1 MTNPDQKT
9 IAGKD
14 AARVEL
20 MPPSFTLRVGN
31 RRLTMS
37 WRPRKPVPT
46 LLTGLLRRSWRA
58 MFGKSL
64 RISMTAAAI
73 CAAWNVPSMAAAPPV
88 NTLPTGGS
96 IGYGNATITQNG
108 NTLNINQT
116 SQQAIGNFTTFS
128 IGSNAVVDISQP
140 NAAAAF
146 LARVTGSDPSL
157 IYGLLKSNGTVALIN
172 QNGILVGPTG
182 VVDVAR
188 FIASTLNV
196 SDSDFLAGRL
206 TFNNGATAGNVENQ
220 GTIKSATGGSVYLIG
235 ANVTNSGV
243 ITSPNGEILLAAGQ
257 TVQLVDTATPG
268 VSVNVT
274 GATGSVTNL
283 GTISAAAGRIGI
295 AAGLINNSGNIN
307 ASSVV
312 SDGGRIFLRAS
323 QNLTT
328 TASSNISADGVDKGG
343 SVVLY
348 SDKVAYLDGDISA
361 RGAAGK
367 GGYVETSGKQSL
379 DVVKV
384 PTVGSGGEWYIDPYD
399 LEVVS
404 DSVAANNTT
413 GTNAISSSGDS
424 SKIRASTIVGMLN
437 GGTDVTLTTGNS
449 GGSDAGNITV
459 NADINKV
466 GANDANLTLNAQNN
480 ITINA
485 NITSSGSAMNLT
497 LNSYYRGDGG
507 GSHDANVNHADIS
520 LNGGVL
526 TVSNGNSTIT
536 SNAGN
541 GGLNLNNGSRLL
553 LTQASSGLKATDVT
567 VDGTSSLIIS
577 QGSASVGNFTNSGTT
592 NVSGSGTI
600 NVSGDVNNHNLLN
613 LSGSGNVNIS
623 GSINNTDT
631 GTINVDATSLH
642 FNQTNSLN
650 TSGNFNVNG
659 GTVSVQGGNVSG
671 NVKVASG
678 AALNMDFVNIGN
690 TTGATNF
697 TGTGSMKWTGNITMK
712 SNITLASNGP
722 SLTLDGSTTAFVLTG
737 ATESVPINFNTSN
750 NVTVKGNGS
759 LDPRMVW
766 NNGGKIDIVA
776 SNLGDHFSIGT
787 KGELNNLNGATINV
801 SGPTSLVA
809 NAGNFNNQVGA
820 TLNLAT
826 CSTLDVSSNGG
837 FVNAGN
843 ITMQVASKILAS
855 DAANSGTISG
865 NGTITST
872 GVFTNSGVVTLG
884 NSGSL
889 TAISFANNLGA
900 TLNGTGAVSLTGNFN
915 NNGLVTLGA
924 AGSITAA
931 NFNNNEGATVSGNGT
946 YTLSDTFTN
955 SGILAP
961 GGDGTIGSINIAGN
975 FSQASTGTLNIDVID
990 GTETGHDRLI
1000 VGGPLI
1006 TLDGTLQTRLL
1017 NGYAPSLGTSFAAI
1031 TSTASTGGNFR
1042 HVFGDVLNDN
1052 GTLRMFKATGSTDP
1066 GLTLT
1071 MSGSAD
1077 FSYSNSDGNDWA
1089 SLYNWRLNGDS
1100 ARYLPTAIDNVS
1112 VGSGVIL
1119 SHYDGTDIVNSIS
1132 IEGSRAN
1139 GEVPLS
1145 GGVLQVS
1152 GGTVKTTN
1160 LTSAGFVTIS
1170 GNSDRSGSLNVSGT
1184 AQMSSLSLNGSSASM
1199 NGTSGSTITV
1209 NGTFSQTDGAVI
1221 NSSGNVA
1228 LTQAAPTQLNG
1239 VQTEVVTENGPADLV
1254 VGNITAANL
1263 TLTSLA
1269 GSIAQTDALHVT
1281 RQLTSSSATGT
1292 TLNNANNQIAAY
1304 SGANSGNGNIML
1316 KNTRNLTDTAS
1327 TGAVILNGINNAGG
1341 DITVD
1346 NTGGMATTGLINAS
1360 TGAVSLSTHSPL
1372 TIGSGGVN
1380 AAGNILLSA
1389 GNSGSATDNLIVN
1402 GVVTSAGGNINLF
1415 AGNSM
1420 SVNANISTSAPGQA
1434 LFNVVNGTVTY
1445 APGVSITDINGT
1457 QIPVAAVLA
1466 QVVAPVVTQT
1476 IAPAANTVITSTT
1489 SPQSTT
1495 VTIVPPALSSGT
1507 TSNTATETMTTGG
1520 DPGSFGG
1527 SDSGGSGSGSTPV
1540 KSPVKTA
1547 SKLYCS

>member
-1 MTNPDQKT
+1 MNNPDQKT
-9 IAGKD
+9 IASKD

-20 MPPSFTLRVGN
+20 LPPSFTLRVGN

-88 NTLPTGGS
+88 NTLPTGGA

-116 SQQAIGNFTTFS
+116 SPQAIGSFTTFS

-274 GATGSVTNL
+274 GGAGSVTNL

-312 SDGGRIFLRAS
+312 NDGGRIFLRAS

-328 TASSNISADGVDKGG
+328 TASSNITADGASTGQGG

-404 DSVAANNTT
+404 DSFATNNTT
-413 GTNAISSSGDS
+413 ADPVNAISSSGNS

-437 GGTDVTLTTGNS
+437 VGTDVTLTTGNS

-459 NADINKV
+459 SADINKV
-466 GANDANLTLNAQNN
+466 GATDANLTLNAQNN
-480 ITINA
+480 ISINA
-485 NITSSGSAMNLT
+485 NITSSGSALNLT

-553 LTQASSGLKATDVT
+553 LTQASSGLKAADVT
-567 VDGTSSLIIS
+567 VDGTSSLFIS

-659 GTVSVQGGNVSG
+659 GTVSIQGGNVSG

-678 AALNMDFVNIGN
+678 AAFNLNFMNVGN
-690 TTGATNF
+690 ATGATSF
-697 TGTGSMKWTGNITMK
+697 TGGGSMTWSGNITLL
-712 SNITLASNGP
+712 SDITLAANGP
-722 SLTLDGSTTAFVLTG
+722 SLTLNGSNPEFVLTYSG
-737 ATESVPINFNTSN
+737 QTPRTFTTGNT
-750 NVTVKGNGS
+750 VTVNGRAS
-759 LDPRMVW
+759 LDPGVIW
-766 NNGGKIDIVA
+766 NNSGTVNINALNQEGDRLSLGGNA
-776 SNLGDHFSIGT
+776 Q
-787 KGELNNLNGATINV
+787 LNNLQGGTINLT
-801 SGPTSLVA
+801 GPTSLVA
-809 NAGNFNNQVGA
+809 NAGDFNNQAGA
-820 TLNLAT
+820 TLSLGT
-826 CSTLDVSSNGG
+826 CSTLNVGSNAK
-837 FVNAGN
+837 FANAGN

-855 DAANSGTISG
+855 NAVNSGIISG
-865 NGTITST
+865 NGTITAS
-872 GVFTNSGVVTLG
+872 GDFNNAGVVTLG
-884 NSGSL
+884 ASGSV
-889 TAISFANNLGA
+889 TA
-900 TLNGTGAVSLTGNFN
+900 VNFN
-915 NNGLVTLGA
+915 NNASG
-924 AGSITAA
+924 
-931 NFNNNEGATVSGNGT
+931 TVNGGGT
-946 YTLSDTFTN
+946 YTVSNGFNN
-955 SGILAP
+955 SGTLSP
-961 GGDGTIGSINIAGN
+961 GGDGVIGSINIAGD
-975 FSQASTGTLNIDVID
+975 FVQASTGVLNIDVA
-990 GTETGHDRLI
+990 GTGNDSLTVSGAS
-1000 VGGPLI
+1000 
-1006 TLDGTLQTRLL
+1006 TLGGTLQTKLL
-1017 NGYAPSLGTSFAAI
+1017 NGYVPTLGTTFTAISSANAPSGY
-1031 TSTASTGGNFR
+1031 FR
-1042 HVFGDVLNDN
+1042 HVLGDVFNTGSGLQ
-1052 GTLRMFKATGSTDP
+1052 MIKATGYTDP

-1077 FSYSNSDGNDWA
+1077 LTFSAAEGGSNWSSLSNWHSGSNSAG
-1089 SLYNWRLNGDS
+1089 
-1100 ARYLPTAIDNVS
+1100 YLPTAIDNVS
-1112 VGSGVIL
+1112 ISSGSVL
-1119 SHYDGTDIVNSIS
+1119 SHTEGTDIVNSIT
-1132 IEGSRAN
+1132 IEGKRTSGELTFN
-1139 GEVPLS
+1139 G
-1145 GGVLQVS
+1145 GILQLF
-1152 GGTVKTTN
+1152 GGTLKTTN
-1160 LTSAGFVTIS
+1160 LTSAGSVTI
-1170 GNSDRSGSLNVSGT
+1170 GNQEGSGSLNVSGT
-1184 AQMSSLSLNGSSASM
+1184 AQMSSLSLNGSGFSV
-1199 NGTSGSTITV
+1199 NGTIGSTITV
-1209 NGTFSQTDGAVI
+1209 NGTFSQTGGAVI

-1228 LTQAAPTQLNG
+1228 LTQAAPTQNG
-1239 VQTEVVTENGPADLV
+1239 VQTEGVTENNPANLV

-1263 TLTSLA
+1263 ALTSVA
-1269 GSIAQTDALHVT
+1269 GNITQTDALHVT
-1281 RQLTSSSATGT
+1281 QQLTSSSATGT
-1292 TLNNANNQIAAY
+1292 TLSNTNNQVAAY
-1304 SGANSGNGNIML
+1304 TGANSGSGNIML

-1327 TGAVILNGINNAGG
+1327 TGAVIINGINNAGG

-1389 GNSGSATDNLIVN
+1389 GNSGSATDNLIIN

-1495 VTIVPPALSSGT
+1495 VTVVPPNLSSTG

-1520 DPGSFGG
+1520 DPGTFGG
-1527 SDSGGSGSGSTPV
+1527 SDTSSSGKSSTSE
-1540 KSPVKTA
+1540 KTGTKTA

>member
-1 MTNPDQKT
+1 MNNPDQKT
-9 IAGKD
+9 IASKD

-20 MPPSFTLRVGN
+20 LPPSFTLRVGN

-73 CAAWNVPSMAAAPPV
+73 CAAWNVPALAAAPPV
-88 NTLPTGGS
+88 NTLPTGGT

-116 SQQAIGNFTTFS
+116 SQQAIGSFTTFS

-206 TFNNGATAGNVENQ
+206 TFNNGATAGDVENQ
-220 GTIKSATGGSVYLIG
+220 GTIKTASGGSVYLIG
-235 ANVTNSGV
+235 SNVTNSGV
-243 ITSPNGEILLAAGQ
+243 IQSPNGEILLAAGQ

-274 GATGSVTNL
+274 GTAGSVTNL

-312 SDGGRIFLRAS
+312 NDGGRIFLRAS

-328 TASSNISADGVDKGG
+328 TASSNITADGAGKGG

-348 SDKVAYLDGDISA
+348 SDKVAYLDGDIAA

-367 GGYVETSGKQSL
+367 GGYVETSGRQSL

-384 PTVGSGGEWYIDPYD
+384 PSVGSGGEWYIDPYD

-404 DSVAANNTT
+404 DSFATNNTT
-413 GTNAISSSGDS
+413 ADPVNAISSSGNS

-437 GGTDVTLTTGNS
+437 SGTDVTLTTGNS

-459 NADINKV
+459 SADINKV
-466 GANDANLTLNAQNN
+466 GVVDSNLTLNAQNN
-480 ITINA
+480 ISINA
-485 NITSSGSAMNLT
+485 NITSSGSALNLT

-553 LTQASSGLKATDVT
+553 LTQVSSGLKAADVT
-567 VDGTSSLIIS
+567 VDGTSSLFIS
-577 QGSASVGNFTNSGTT
+577 QGSASVGNFTNSGIT
-592 NVSGSGTI
+592 NVSGSGTL

-623 GSINNTDT
+623 GSIYNTDT
-631 GTINVDATSLH
+631 GTMNVDATSLH

-671 NVKVASG
+671 NVRIASG
-678 AALNMDFVNIGN
+678 AALNLDSLNVGS
-690 TTGATNF
+690 TTGVTNF
-697 TGTGSMKWTGNITMK
+697 IGAGSMKWTRSITMK
-712 SNITLASNGP
+712 SDITLASNGP
-722 SLTLDGSTTAFVLTG
+722 SLTLNGSNPEFVLTYSG
-737 ATESVPINFNTSN
+737 QTPRTFTTGNT
-750 NVTVKGNGS
+750 VTVNGRAS
-759 LDPRMVW
+759 LDPGVIW
-766 NNGGKIDIVA
+766 NNSGTVNVNALNQEGDRLSLGGNA
-776 SNLGDHFSIGT
+776 Q
-787 KGELNNLNGATINV
+787 LNNLQGGTINLT
-801 SGPTSLVA
+801 GPTSLIA
-809 NAGNFNNQVGA
+809 NAGDFNNQAGA
-820 TLNLAT
+820 TLSLGT
-826 CSTLDVSSNGG
+826 CSTLNVGSNAK
-837 FVNAGN
+837 FANAGN

-855 DAANSGTISG
+855 NAVNSGIISG
-865 NGTITST
+865 NGTITAS
-872 GVFTNSGVVTLG
+872 GDFNNAGVVTLG
-884 NSGSL
+884 ASGSV
-889 TAISFANNLGA
+889 TA
-900 TLNGTGAVSLTGNFN
+900 VNFN
-915 NNGLVTLGA
+915 NNASG
-924 AGSITAA
+924 
-931 NFNNNEGATVSGNGT
+931 TVNGGGT
-946 YTLSDTFTN
+946 YTVSNGFNN
-955 SGILAP
+955 SGTLSP
-961 GGDGTIGSINIAGN
+961 GGDGVIGSINIAGD
-975 FSQASTGTLNIDVID
+975 FVQASTGVLNIDVA
-990 GTETGHDRLI
+990 GTGNDSLTVSGAS
-1000 VGGPLI
+1000 
-1006 TLDGTLQTRLL
+1006 TLGGTLQTKLL
-1017 NGYAPSLGTSFAAI
+1017 NGYVPTLGTTFTAISSANAPSGY
-1031 TSTASTGGNFR
+1031 FR
-1042 HVFGDVLNDN
+1042 HVLGDVFNTGSGLQ
-1052 GTLRMFKATGSTDP
+1052 MIKATGYTDP

-1077 FSYSNSDGNDWA
+1077 LTFSAAEGGSNWSSLSNWHSGSNSAG
-1089 SLYNWRLNGDS
+1089 
-1100 ARYLPTAIDNVS
+1100 YLPTAIDNVS
-1112 VGSGVIL
+1112 ISSGSVL
-1119 SHYDGTDIVNSIS
+1119 SHTEGTDIVNSIT
-1132 IEGSRAN
+1132 IEGKRTSGELTFN
-1139 GEVPLS
+1139 G
-1145 GGVLQVS
+1145 GILQLF
-1152 GGTVKTTN
+1152 GGTLKTTN
-1160 LTSAGFVTIS
+1160 LTSAGSVTI
-1170 GNSDRSGSLNVSGT
+1170 GNQEGSGSLNVSGT
-1184 AQMSSLSLNGSSASM
+1184 AQMSSLSLNGSGFSV
-1199 NGTSGSTITV
+1199 NGTIGSTITV
-1209 NGTFSQTDGAVI
+1209 NGTFSQTGGAVI

-1228 LTQAAPTQLNG
+1228 LTQAAPTQNG
-1239 VQTEVVTENGPADLV
+1239 VQTEGVTENNPANLV

-1263 TLTSLA
+1263 ALTSVA
-1269 GSIAQTDALHVT
+1269 GNITQTDALHVT
-1281 RQLTSSSATGT
+1281 QQLTSSSATGT
-1292 TLNNANNQIAAY
+1292 TLSNTNNQVAAY
-1304 SGANSGNGNIML
+1304 TGANSDSGNIML

-1327 TGAVILNGINNAGG
+1327 TGAVIINGIINTDAET
-1341 DITVD
+1341 TVD

-1389 GNSGSATDNLIVN
+1389 GNSGSATDNLIIN

-1495 VTIVPPALSSGT
+1495 VTVVPPNLSSTG

-1520 DPGSFGG
+1520 DPGTFGG
-1527 SDSGGSGSGSTPV
+1527 SDTSSSGKSSTSE
-1540 KSPVKTA
+1540 KTGTKTA

>member
-1 MTNPDQKT
+1 MNNPAQKT

-20 MPPSFTLRVGN
+20 LPPSFTLRVGN

-73 CAAWNVPSMAAAPPV
+73 CAAWNVPALAAAPPV
-88 NTLPTGGS
+88 NTLPTGGT

-116 SQQAIGNFTTFS
+116 SQQAIGSFTTFS

-243 ITSPNGEILLAAGQ
+243 IQSPNGEILLAAGQ

-274 GATGSVTNL
+274 GTAGSVTNL

-312 SDGGRIFLRAS
+312 NDGGRIFLRAS

-328 TASSNISADGVDKGG
+328 TASSNITADGAGKGG

-348 SDKVAYLDGDISA
+348 SDKVAYLDGDIAA

-367 GGYVETSGKQSL
+367 GGYVETSGRQSL

-384 PTVGSGGEWYIDPYD
+384 PSVGSGGEWYIDPYD

-404 DSVAANNTT
+404 DSFATNNTT
-413 GTNAISSSGDS
+413 ADPVNAISSSGNS

-437 GGTDVTLTTGNS
+437 SGTDVTLTTGNS

-459 NADINKV
+459 SADINKV
-466 GANDANLTLNAQNN
+466 GVVDSNLTLNAQNN
-480 ITINA
+480 ISINA
-485 NITSSGSAMNLT
+485 NITSSGSALNLT

-553 LTQASSGLKATDVT
+553 LTQASSGLKAADVT
-567 VDGTSSLIIS
+567 VDGTSSLFIS

-623 GSINNTDT
+623 GSINNNDT

-659 GTVSVQGGNVSG
+659 GTVSIQGGNVSG

-678 AALNMDFVNIGN
+678 AAFNLNFMNVGN
-690 TTGATNF
+690 ATGATSF
-697 TGTGSMKWTGNITMK
+697 TGGGSMTWSGNITLL
-712 SNITLASNGP
+712 SDITLAANGP
-722 SLTLDGSTTAFVLTG
+722 SLTLNGSNPEFVLTYSG
-737 ATESVPINFNTSN
+737 QTPRTFTTGNT
-750 NVTVKGNGS
+750 VTVNGRAS
-759 LDPRMVW
+759 LDPGVIW
-766 NNGGKIDIVA
+766 NNSGTVNVNALNQEGDRLSLGGNA
-776 SNLGDHFSIGT
+776 Q
-787 KGELNNLNGATINV
+787 LNNLQGGTINLT
-801 SGPTSLVA
+801 GPTSLIA
-809 NAGNFNNQVGA
+809 NAGDFNNQAGA
-820 TLNLAT
+820 TLSLGT
-826 CSTLDVSSNGG
+826 CSTLNVGSNAK
-837 FVNAGN
+837 FANAGN

-855 DAANSGTISG
+855 NAVNSGIISG
-865 NGTITST
+865 NGTITAS
-872 GVFTNSGVVTLG
+872 GDFNNAGVVTLG
-884 NSGSL
+884 ASGSV
-889 TAISFANNLGA
+889 TA
-900 TLNGTGAVSLTGNFN
+900 VNFN
-915 NNGLVTLGA
+915 NNASG
-924 AGSITAA
+924 
-931 NFNNNEGATVSGNGT
+931 TVNGGGT
-946 YTLSDTFTN
+946 YTVSNGFNN
-955 SGILAP
+955 SGTLSP
-961 GGDGTIGSINIAGN
+961 GGDGVIGSINIAGD
-975 FSQASTGTLNIDVID
+975 FVQASTGVLNIDVA
-990 GTETGHDRLI
+990 GTGNDSLTVSGAS
-1000 VGGPLI
+1000 
-1006 TLDGTLQTRLL
+1006 TLGGTLQTKLL
-1017 NGYAPSLGTSFAAI
+1017 NGYVPTLGTTFTAISSANAPSGY
-1031 TSTASTGGNFR
+1031 FR
-1042 HVFGDVLNDN
+1042 HVLGDVFNTGSGLQ
-1052 GTLRMFKATGSTDP
+1052 MIKATGYTDP

-1077 FSYSNSDGNDWA
+1077 LTFSAAEGGSNWSSLSNWHSGSNSAG
-1089 SLYNWRLNGDS
+1089 
-1100 ARYLPTAIDNVS
+1100 YLPTAIDNVS
-1112 VGSGVIL
+1112 ISSGSVL
-1119 SHYDGTDIVNSIS
+1119 SHTEGTDIVNSIT
-1132 IEGSRAN
+1132 IEGKRTSGELTFN
-1139 GEVPLS
+1139 G
-1145 GGVLQVS
+1145 GILQLF
-1152 GGTVKTTN
+1152 GGTLKTTN
-1160 LTSAGFVTIS
+1160 LTSAGSVTI
-1170 GNSDRSGSLNVSGT
+1170 GNQEGSGSLNVSGT
-1184 AQMSSLSLNGSSASM
+1184 AQMSSLSLNGSGFSV
-1199 NGTSGSTITV
+1199 NGTIGSTITV
-1209 NGTFSQTDGAVI
+1209 NGTFSQTGGAVI

-1228 LTQAAPTQLNG
+1228 LTQAAPTQNG
-1239 VQTEVVTENGPADLV
+1239 VQTEGVTENNPANLV

-1263 TLTSLA
+1263 ALTSVA
-1269 GSIAQTDALHVT
+1269 GNITQTDALHVT
-1281 RQLTSSSATGT
+1281 QQLTSSSATGT
-1292 TLNNANNQIAAY
+1292 TLSNTNNQVAAY
-1304 SGANSGNGNIML
+1304 TGANSGSGNIML

-1327 TGAVILNGINNAGG
+1327 TGAVIINGINNAGG

-1389 GNSGSATDNLIVN
+1389 GNSGSATDNLIIN

-1495 VTIVPPALSSGT
+1495 VTVVPPNLSSTG

-1520 DPGSFGG
+1520 DPGTFGG
-1527 SDSGGSGSGSTPV
+1527 SDTSSSGKSSTSE
-1540 KSPVKTA
+1540 KTGTKTA

>member
-1 MTNPDQKT
+1 MNNPAQKT

-20 MPPSFTLRVGN
+20 LPPSFTLRVGN

-73 CAAWNVPSMAAAPPV
+73 CAAWNVPALAAAPPV
-88 NTLPTGGS
+88 NTLPTGGT

-116 SQQAIGNFTTFS
+116 SQQAIGSFTTFS

-206 TFNNGATAGNVENQ
+206 TFNNGATAGDVENQ
-220 GTIKSATGGSVYLIG
+220 GTIKTASGGSVYLIG
-235 ANVTNSGV
+235 SNVTNSGV
-243 ITSPNGEILLAAGQ
+243 IQSPNGEILLAAGQ

-274 GATGSVTNL
+274 GTAGSVTNL

-312 SDGGRIFLRAS
+312 NDGGRIFLRAS

-328 TASSNISADGVDKGG
+328 TASSNITADGAGKGG

-367 GGYVETSGKQSL
+367 GGYEETSGRQSL

-384 PTVGSGGEWYIDPYD
+384 PSVGSGGEWYIDPYD

-404 DSVAANNTT
+404 DSFATNNTT
-413 GTNAISSSGDS
+413 ADPVNAISSSGNS

-437 GGTDVTLTTGNS
+437 SGTDVTLTTGNS

-459 NADINKV
+459 SADINKV
-466 GANDANLTLNAQNN
+466 GVVDSNLTLNAQNN
-480 ITINA
+480 ISINA
-485 NITSSGSAMNLT
+485 NITSSGSALNLT

-553 LTQASSGLKATDVT
+553 LTQASSGLKAADVT
-567 VDGTSSLIIS
+567 VDGTSSLFIS

-659 GTVSVQGGNVSG
+659 GTVSIQGGNVSG

-678 AALNMDFVNIGN
+678 AAFNLNFMNVGN
-690 TTGATNF
+690 ATGATSF
-697 TGTGSMKWTGNITMK
+697 TGGGSMTWSGNITLL
-712 SNITLASNGP
+712 SDITLAANGP
-722 SLTLDGSTTAFVLTG
+722 SLTLNGSNPEFVLTYSG
-737 ATESVPINFNTSN
+737 QTPRTFTTGNT
-750 NVTVKGNGS
+750 VTVNGRAS
-759 LDPRMVW
+759 LDPGVIW
-766 NNGGKIDIVA
+766 NNSGTVNINALNQEGDRLSLGGNA
-776 SNLGDHFSIGT
+776 Q
-787 KGELNNLNGATINV
+787 LNNLQGGTINLT
-801 SGPTSLVA
+801 GPTSLVA
-809 NAGNFNNQVGA
+809 NAGDFNNQAGA
-820 TLNLAT
+820 TLSLGT
-826 CSTLDVSSNGG
+826 CSTLNVGSNAK
-837 FVNAGN
+837 FANAGN

-855 DAANSGTISG
+855 NAVNSGIISG
-865 NGTITST
+865 NGTITAS
-872 GVFTNSGVVTLG
+872 GDFNNAGVVTLG
-884 NSGSL
+884 ASGSV
-889 TAISFANNLGA
+889 TA
-900 TLNGTGAVSLTGNFN
+900 VKFN
-915 NNGLVTLGA
+915 NNASG
-924 AGSITAA
+924 
-931 NFNNNEGATVSGNGT
+931 TVNGGGT
-946 YTLSDTFTN
+946 YTVSNGFNN
-955 SGILAP
+955 SGTLSP
-961 GGDGTIGSINIAGN
+961 GGDGVIGSINIAGD
-975 FSQASTGTLNIDVID
+975 FVQASTGVLNIDVA
-990 GTETGHDRLI
+990 GTGNDSLTVSGAS
-1000 VGGPLI
+1000 
-1006 TLDGTLQTRLL
+1006 TLGGTLQTKLL
-1017 NGYAPSLGTSFAAI
+1017 NGYVPTLGTTFTAISSANAPSGY
-1031 TSTASTGGNFR
+1031 FR
-1042 HVFGDVLNDN
+1042 HVLGDVFNTGSGLQ
-1052 GTLRMFKATGSTDP
+1052 MIKATGYTDP

-1077 FSYSNSDGNDWA
+1077 LTFSAAEGGSNWSSLSNWHSGSNSAG
-1089 SLYNWRLNGDS
+1089 
-1100 ARYLPTAIDNVS
+1100 YLPTAIDNVS
-1112 VGSGVIL
+1112 ISSGSVL
-1119 SHYDGTDIVNSIS
+1119 SHTEGTDIVNSIT
-1132 IEGSRAN
+1132 IEGKRTSGELTFN
-1139 GEVPLS
+1139 G
-1145 GGVLQVS
+1145 GILQLF
-1152 GGTVKTTN
+1152 GGTLKTTN
-1160 LTSAGFVTIS
+1160 LTSAGSVTI
-1170 GNSDRSGSLNVSGT
+1170 GNQEGSGSLNVSGT
-1184 AQMSSLSLNGSSASM
+1184 AQMSSLSLNGSGFSV
-1199 NGTSGSTITV
+1199 NGTIGSTITV
-1209 NGTFSQTDGAVI
+1209 NGTFSQTGGAVI

-1228 LTQAAPTQLNG
+1228 LTQAAPTQNG
-1239 VQTEVVTENGPADLV
+1239 VQTEGVTENNPANLV

-1263 TLTSLA
+1263 ALTSVA
-1269 GSIAQTDALHVT
+1269 GNITQTDALHVT
-1281 RQLTSSSATGT
+1281 QQLTSSSATGT
-1292 TLNNANNQIAAY
+1292 TLSNTNNQVAAY
-1304 SGANSGNGNIML
+1304 TGANSGSGNIML

-1327 TGAVILNGINNAGG
+1327 TGAVIINGINNAGG

-1389 GNSGSATDNLIVN
+1389 GNSGSATDNLIIN

-1495 VTIVPPALSSGT
+1495 VTVVPPNLSSTG

-1520 DPGSFGG
+1520 DPGTFGG
-1527 SDSGGSGSGSTPV
+1527 SDTSSSGKSSTSE
-1540 KSPVKTA
+1540 KTGTKTA